1 MAGFNW
7 SSVVSAVSNA
17 VSTSGV
23 TTSQA
28 TSILGSIAS
37 SVVGGVSSQV
47 QSDLSQLMLLV
58 NNPTALAA
66 SGPTIINKIETISGL
81 PATVLPL
88 LEALRA
94 ACTSPPE
101 DALKV
106 AQLVAAI
113 EQAVSQQ
120 TSIL

>member
-17 VSTSGV
+17 VANSGV
-23 TTSQA
+23 TSSQA
-28 TSILGSIAS
+28 TSILGNLAS
-37 SVVGGVSSQV
+37 QVIGNVSSQV
-47 QSDLSQLMLLV
+47 QTDLNQLMLLV
-58 NNPTALAA
+58 NNPAALAQ

-88 LEALRA
+88 LESLRT
-94 ACTSPPE
+94 ACTTPPE
-101 DALKV
+101 NALQV

-120 TSIL
+120 TNVF